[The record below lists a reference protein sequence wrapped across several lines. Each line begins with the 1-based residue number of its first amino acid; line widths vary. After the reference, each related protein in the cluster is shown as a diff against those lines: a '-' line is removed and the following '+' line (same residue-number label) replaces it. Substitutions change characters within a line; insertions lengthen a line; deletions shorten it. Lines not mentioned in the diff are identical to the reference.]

1 MIGVALDAVVV
12 PVVILTVVSVVCASI
27 AEVDDGNGDDRVG
40 AECRLVTLA
49 GHSHV
54 SVPGRDQSVNP
65 HPSMP
70 PSPDEARSHVYAT

>member
-40 AECRLVTLA
+40 AECRLVTRACSRFKFMAISRQDRFSIRSWL
-49 GHSHV
+49 
-54 SVPGRDQSVNP
+54 GRSAFV
-65 HPSMP
+65 
-70 PSPDEARSHVYAT
+70 RL